1 MKKTIFRALIIFA
14 VSAAAV
20 LALNIPVT
28 TRQGVDFEV
37 REKKIPLYLKAL
49 DFMDRYY
56 NCGVLAERI
65 TAGKKTEFEKA
76 VAILKWTKENIREN
90 PASLQV
96 VDDHAWHI
104 MIRGYGLDDQFQ
116 DVFTTLCNREGIGA
130 FFMKVTLPDKSKA
143 RSFSLVYLNGDW
155 TVFDAYQGIYFLDS
169 EGKPAILKDIKNGDW
184 KAVKASSRSGGED
197 YSKFLVLLTS
207 IDAGSW
213 KDSRAAIQSPVR
225 RFVHWLKGD
234 KRQPCGD

>member
-1 MKKTIFRALIIFA
+1 MLFR
-14 VSAAAV
+14 SAV
-20 LALNIPVT
+20 LLTLNIPVT

-37 REKKIPLYLKAL
+37 KQIRIPLYLKVI

-56 NCGVLAERI
+56 NYGVLAGRI
-65 TAGKKTEFEKA
+65 TAGKRFDFDKA

-90 PASLQV
+90 PSSLPV

-104 MIRGYGLDDQFQ
+104 IIRGYGLDDQFQ

-130 FFMKVTLPDKSKA
+130 FFVKVKLPDNSKA
-143 RSFSLVYLNGDW
+143 RVFSLVNLNRGW
-155 TVFDAYQGIYFLDS
+155 TVFDAFQGIYFLNS
-169 EGKPAILKDIKNGDW
+169 EGKPAILKEIKNGDW
-184 KAVKASSRSGGED
+184 KAVKASPISGGED
-197 YSKFLVLLTS
+197 YHKFFEFLTS
-207 IDAGSW
+207 VDAASW

-234 KRQPCGD
+234 KRQQYGE